1 MVQTEKIR
9 LIRYLLCLSVQIKG
23 EDSSSNKLFNWWSQE
38 NTGDRLRLVLVLH
51 LICLE
56 GGMTFLKWSQ
66 SKGKQLMT
74 NLILNDMQHS
84 LESCLHFLCMVT
96 ATWFDSKSAVIF
108 LVHKNYLL
116 PLYHPQILKSKGINS
131 NPRQIATSIVA
142 NVPQNDLM
150 QKVRSKMQGK
160 TW

>member
-56 GGMTFLKWSQ
+56 GGMTFLK
-66 SKGKQLMT
+66 
-74 NLILNDMQHS
+74 
-84 LESCLHFLCMVT
+84 
-96 ATWFDSKSAVIF
+96 
-108 LVHKNYLL
+108 
-116 PLYHPQILKSKGINS
+116 
-131 NPRQIATSIVA
+131 
-142 NVPQNDLM
+142 
-150 QKVRSKMQGK
+150 
-160 TW
+160 